1 MFRGCLLVCFSLSV
15 LVISETRA
23 QEENNASLYLEAYT
37 DEFQNAFFE
46 ALKQKSIE
54 NYDKAINLF
63 LECKKLDETKNVVDF
78 QLADCYLS
86 NKQFVLAQAS
96 ALEAINSDPDNYWYL
111 NKLVEVMDKQF
122 SSIKSLENEIPMDHQ
137 QLTENLVLIL
147 FKQKKYE
154 EAKSILKEMR
164 SSQFKDTYMRKIS
177 DSLKQNIG
185 TDISLDEK
193 TIEKSE
199 DPMEIYK
206 RELEILL
213 DENDVIS
220 LINTSEAALE
230 EYPNQPFFYYS
241 KGVALNSS
249 GNPKE
254 AIMVLEMGLDL
265 ILEDLE
271 MENKFY
277 KELANGYSLI
287 GNSSKAN
294 MYLSK
299 IKSGL

>member
-96 ALEAINSDPDNYWYL
+96 ALVAINSDPDNYWYL

-185 TDISLDEK
+185 TDISL
-193 TIEKSE
+193 
-199 DPMEIYK
+199 
-206 RELEILL
+206 
-213 DENDVIS
+213 S
-220 LINTSEAALE
+220 LIH
-230 EYPNQPFFYYS
+230 
-241 KGVALNSS
+241 
-249 GNPKE
+249 
-254 AIMVLEMGLDL
+254 I
-265 ILEDLE
+265 
-271 MENKFY
+271 
-277 KELANGYSLI
+277 
-287 GNSSKAN
+287 
-294 MYLSK
+294 
-299 IKSGL
+299 